1 MLCVVQY
8 DGCADEP
15 LHRLAILTSLANN
28 CERQSF
34 TKDTQVRHRAAAY
47 RQQLF
52 SEMARQGRPA
62 PKRCVVCQ
70 GKCNAHKASATHDK
84 PKNKVEV
91 LTCLHLAHESCLQKL
106 SYMDLCPACQ
116 EPLGPWSG
124 PGCDARTIKD
134 LGGSCVR

>member
-1 MLCVVQY
+1 MLPVLQY
-8 DGCADEP
+8 NECTDEP
-15 LHRLAILTSLANN
+15 LQKLAILLSLANN

-52 SEMARQGRPA
+52 SEMAHQGRPV
-62 PKRCVVCQ
+62 PKRCAVCQ

-91 LTCLHLAHESCLQKL
+91 LTCMHLAHESCLQKL
-106 SYMDLCPACQ
+106 NDMDECPACG
-116 EPLGPWSG
+116 EPFGPWFG
-124 PGCDARTIKD
+124 PGCDAITVKN